1 MQRSRNMDNINVESS
16 NDKLALINFSKYC
29 VDYMKK
35 TSSDDEIYSLLK
47 NNFNFSDGFIDQII

>member
-1 MQRSRNMDNINVESS
+1 MDNINVESS